1 VVQWQTSGGVNLT
14 ATTVAVSGLPT
25 SAWVPVSGRHL
36 APATA
41 AQALVYVES
50 ATPMT
55 IGQSFRVT
63 GLSLSTGGLDFD
75 NSGQG
80 LDFGQAA
87 TQGSLILSNSGTAP
101 ATPVMTLYGPL
112 TTPVLTTASGSIK
125 YNGTIAGGEFVVLDP
140 ADPSVLLGG
149 ITSRGYL
156 ANPAQWDAFV
166 VQPGQSITIGL
177 SHSGASTDGGYVV
190 IRFRPAWW

>member
-1 VVQWQTSGGVNLT
+1 
-14 ATTVAVSGLPT
+14 
-25 SAWVPVSGRHL
+25 
-36 APATA
+36 
-41 AQALVYVES
+41 
-50 ATPMT
+50 
-55 IGQSFRVT
+55 
-63 GLSLSTGGLDFD
+63 
-75 NSGQG
+75 
-80 LDFGQAA
+80 
-87 TQGSLILSNSGTAP
+87 
-101 ATPVMTLYGPL
+101 MTLYVPL

-125 YNGTIAGGEFVVLDP
+125 YNGTIAGAEFVVLDP